1 MGGAWAQ
8 AKPSSGDGSVG
19 NPYKISSA
27 AELAWFRNQVNS
39 GNNSISAELTENID
53 LAEFCH
59 AKDGTKYTEE
69 LSWTPIGNSN
79 YQYLGTFDGKGKT
92 ISNLYINA
100 TSDNTGFFYYANYGS
115 IKNIIFDNAK
125 VKNTALR
132 SGILVG
138 DAGSCAIENIKTL
151 ANCSVDGNMST
162 GGIAGYASGDISN
175 CENRA
180 AVKGT
185 RSLGGVVGSYVGAGS
200 ITSCA
205 NYGTVTGSESIVGGM
220 VGSFDFGTIQNS
232 ANYGDITGADMV
244 GNLIGTARKC
254 NLNNVLGTGYVTAT
268 SDTDCAGLLV
278 GEISKGYSITASGIL
293 AYNSSAKLTIN
304 GTEQTDDAVKA
315 IGYGSMTSV
324 EKIMAFSAEQLK
336 SGLVAFLLHEN
347 ASESAKWGQK
357 LNTDNY
363 PLLGSTNK
371 VYSDSPVKMKCSG
384 ELEDTGTFT
393 NTKPAQEGT
402 FSINHGDSPIHHKS
416 EAATCTV
423 DGKMEYWE
431 CNLCHKPFSDELM
444 TQEVSNL
451 VVSATG
457 HEYDEND
464 KCTKCQQEI
473 PFLTNGDNNITIG
486 KVFGEKKEI
495 SGYNLYKYTAPE
507 DGTLAVTANSNGKDT
522 YGTLWESR
530 TAASYLTCSDGGN
543 GSDFKITNDVTK
555 GSTYYIGAR
564 QYYGDAIEGEVKL
577 NVKLT
582 VWKLP
587 AGMTGKGTDAE
598 PFVLKTAEHLAWFRD
613 YVNDDHLSACAKIA
627 DNVEVIDLKDFC
639 HAADAS
645 QNLNKLSWEPI
656 GNSNKQYRGTFD
668 GNNKTITNLYI
679 NESQDNMGFF
689 GSTDQSTIK
698 NLTFVNA
705 NVVNTSFSTGI
716 LVGNAGY
723 GSTLQNIKI
732 SNTCQ
737 IKGGNCTGG
746 IAGNLDG
753 NAYNCVNCA
762 TVQGIGIVGGLFGN
776 YVRTDNSITACANYG
791 NVTASDGTAGGLVG
805 SFQSGTIQDCANY
818 GDVKGAIQVAGMAGD
833 VEEGKIQNVFN
844 YGNVSATMST
854 QDIGMAFGNSYK
866 GATTEG
872 MVAYYSGAKLIANGQ
887 EQTAKAFGT
896 GDLSEDNATGFT
908 EAQLKSGVVAYLLQQ
923 NASSKAK
930 WGQNLAND
938 GDIYPVIGSEHQVY
952 ATEDLLVN
960 CKTYEVVRGSFTNN
974 PTSSAINYQHG
985 QTINHHVA
993 TNATCTEAATK
1004 EYWQCQDCLR
1014 TYSDS
1019 QLTEELTDV
1028 TIAEKPALGHKN
1040 DEDGYCNQCQ
1050 HYVAVKPSQES
1061 GVYLISK
1068 PCHLAWFRDYVNG
1081 TIVDDGE
1088 AAGTTHPSASAKLT
1102 ADIDLKNYCHAAE
1115 DGKELLSWLPIGN
1128 DNNRWKGN
1136 MDGQGHTISNLYIKT
1151 AQNHVGLFG
1160 YTDGATIQDLIFGNA
1175 KVENVSTTNEKT
1187 YKTGILAGYACASTN
1202 SPAHIKGIKTTNN
1215 CTVIGQEDTGGIV
1228 GIAKINL
1235 ENCENRSS
1243 VKGTGSVGG
1252 IAGDSFE
1259 RNIKRCTNY
1268 GTVENGRNQYIGG
1281 IIGYAYG
1288 TCIEDCANYGKIT
1301 STGWHAGGIAGSTLK
1316 NSSIQNVFSYGD
1328 VTNTNGSS
1336 GIIIG
1341 YVGGTLTAK
1350 GIVAYNKEALLN
1362 NSSENI
1368 KIVGTGSLTF
1378 EDGKEE
1384 ANVVK
1389 AFTKQQIKSG
1399 EVALAL
1405 NDNKTSGDLAWYQKL
1420 GENGDAYPV
1429 LKSTGDNTVYLLP
1442 LHPGIKLGYLVNGC

>member
-1 MGGAWAQ
+1 MNNKRQSNRLFTMLLLVMAILMPYGGAWAQ
-8 AKPSSGDGSVG
+8 TQPSKGDGKVG
-19 NPYKISSA
+19 NPYIITKA
-27 AELAWFRNQVNS
+27 EELAWFRDQVN
-39 GNNSISAELTENID
+39 
-53 LAEFCH
+53 
-59 AKDGTKYTEE
+59 
-69 LSWTPIGNSN
+69 
-79 YQYLGTFDGKGKT
+79 
-92 ISNLYINA
+92 
-100 TSDNTGFFYYANYGS
+100 
-115 IKNIIFDNAK
+115 
-125 VKNTALR
+125 
-132 SGILVG
+132 
-138 DAGSCAIENIKTL
+138 
-151 ANCSVDGNMST
+151 
-162 GGIAGYASGDISN
+162 
-175 CENRA
+175 
-180 AVKGT
+180 
-185 RSLGGVVGSYVGAGS
+185 
-200 ITSCA
+200 
-205 NYGTVTGSESIVGGM
+205 
-220 VGSFDFGTIQNS
+220 
-232 ANYGDITGADMV
+232 
-244 GNLIGTARKC
+244 
-254 NLNNVLGTGYVTAT
+254 
-268 SDTDCAGLLV
+268 
-278 GEISKGYSITASGIL
+278 
-293 AYNSSAKLTIN
+293 
-304 GTEQTDDAVKA
+304 
-315 IGYGSMTSV
+315 
-324 EKIMAFSAEQLK
+324 
-336 SGLVAFLLHEN
+336 
-347 ASESAKWGQK
+347 
-357 LNTDNY
+357 
-363 PLLGSTNK
+363 
-371 VYSDSPVKMKCSG
+371 
-384 ELEDTGTFT
+384 
-393 NTKPAQEGT
+393 
-402 FSINHGDSPIHHKS
+402 
-416 EAATCTV
+416 
-423 DGKMEYWE
+423 
-431 CNLCHKPFSDELM
+431 
-444 TQEVSNL
+444 
-451 VVSATG
+451 
-457 HEYDEND
+457 
-464 KCTKCQQEI
+464 
-473 PFLTNGDNNITIG
+473 
-486 KVFGEKKEI
+486 
-495 SGYNLYKYTAPE
+495 
-507 DGTLAVTANSNGKDT
+507 
-522 YGTLWESR
+522 
-530 TAASYLTCSDGGN
+530 GGN
-543 GSDFKITNDVTK
+543 KKI
-555 GSTYYIGAR
+555 
-564 QYYGDAIEGEVKL
+564 
-577 NVKLT
+577 
-582 VWKLP
+582 
-587 AGMTGKGTDAE
+587 
-598 PFVLKTAEHLAWFRD
+598 
-613 YVNDDHLSACAKIA
+613 CAKIA
-627 DNVEVIDLKDFC
+627 DNVEVIDLKNFC

-645 QNLNKLSWEPI
+645 KKIDEQSWVPI
-656 GNSNKQYRGTFD
+656 GNSNKPYQGTFD
-668 GNNKTITNLYI
+668 GNGKTITNLYI
-679 NESQDNMGFF
+679 NAEQKYMGLF
-689 GSTDQSTIK
+689 GYTYEGTIK
-698 NLTFVNA
+698 NLTFEYA
-705 NVVNTSFSTGI
+705 NVTNTNSYAGV
-716 LVGNAGY
+716 LVGNALWR
-723 GSTLQNIKI
+723 STLQNIKI

-737 IKGGNCTGG
+737 IKGGNYTGG
-746 IAGNLDG
+746 IAGSLDG
-753 NAYNCVNCA
+753 NASNCVNYA
-762 TVQGIGIVGGLFGN
+762 TVQGKEDVGGLFG
-776 YVRTDNSITACANYG
+776 YYSRTGNSMTACANYG
-791 NVTASDGTAGGLVG
+791 NVTATSNTVGGLVG
-805 SFQSGTIQDCANY
+805 YYSSGTIQDCANY
-818 GDVKGAIQVAGMAGD
+818 GNIEGTNNVGGMAGY
-833 VEEGKIQNVFN
+833 VSKGKMQNVFC
-844 YGNVSATMST
+844 YGNVSATNNT
-854 QDIGMAFGNSYK
+854 KRGGMVCGYSSK
-866 GATTEG
+866 GVTEG
-872 MVAYYSGAKLIANGQ
+872 MVAYYSGAKLTVNSQ
-887 EQTAKAFGT
+887 EQTVKAFGS
-896 GDLSEDNATGFT
+896 DNLSEDNATGFT
-908 EAQLKSGVVAYLLQQ
+908 ETQLKSGVVAYLLQQ
-923 NASSKAK
+923 NASSEAK

-938 GDIYPVIGSEHQVY
+938 GDSYPVIGSEHTVY
-952 ATEDLLVN
+952 SDNSLVN
-960 CKTYEVVRGSFTNN
+960 CMTYEIISGSFTNN
-974 PTSSAINYQHG
+974 TTSSAIKYQHG

-1429 LKSTGDNTVYLLP
+1429 LKSTGDNTVYHGKECDKITDVYTNDNSIFGEDGAVPHVFEMAGHPDANGLYGDVCINCNANNENIKYIKDFCGILGNNLKLTYADGKYTAKAVTLTDGEAYNSPVDIEVADFKYIRTFNAYKWQSLYVPFRMSLEQLTSNGLNVATPVDIEVVNETITRLNVQKLKSGFSKANYPSLIMCESDGEKTIELADVTLSASKEKFIDCMSMTRNYVFNGVYQANKNLASNSEDAINYIIKDGGLVLRTDDDVPAPQSWYMNVTIRENPFGGADEP
-1442 LHPGIKLGYLVNGC
+1442 LSSDAKTMPIYVIGEGYATGIENINIEKEHTQHGIYDLQGRKLNQEPESGIYIKDGKKYVK

>member
-1 MGGAWAQ
+1 MNNKKQRNRLFTMLLLVMAILMPYGGAWAQ
-8 AKPSSGDGSVG
+8 TQPSKGDGKVG
-19 NPYKISSA
+19 NPYIITKA
-27 AELAWFRNQVNS
+27 EELAWFRDQVN
-39 GNNSISAELTENID
+39 
-53 LAEFCH
+53 
-59 AKDGTKYTEE
+59 
-69 LSWTPIGNSN
+69 
-79 YQYLGTFDGKGKT
+79 
-92 ISNLYINA
+92 
-100 TSDNTGFFYYANYGS
+100 
-115 IKNIIFDNAK
+115 
-125 VKNTALR
+125 
-132 SGILVG
+132 
-138 DAGSCAIENIKTL
+138 
-151 ANCSVDGNMST
+151 
-162 GGIAGYASGDISN
+162 
-175 CENRA
+175 
-180 AVKGT
+180 
-185 RSLGGVVGSYVGAGS
+185 
-200 ITSCA
+200 
-205 NYGTVTGSESIVGGM
+205 
-220 VGSFDFGTIQNS
+220 
-232 ANYGDITGADMV
+232 
-244 GNLIGTARKC
+244 
-254 NLNNVLGTGYVTAT
+254 
-268 SDTDCAGLLV
+268 
-278 GEISKGYSITASGIL
+278 
-293 AYNSSAKLTIN
+293 
-304 GTEQTDDAVKA
+304 
-315 IGYGSMTSV
+315 
-324 EKIMAFSAEQLK
+324 
-336 SGLVAFLLHEN
+336 
-347 ASESAKWGQK
+347 
-357 LNTDNY
+357 
-363 PLLGSTNK
+363 
-371 VYSDSPVKMKCSG
+371 
-384 ELEDTGTFT
+384 
-393 NTKPAQEGT
+393 
-402 FSINHGDSPIHHKS
+402 
-416 EAATCTV
+416 
-423 DGKMEYWE
+423 
-431 CNLCHKPFSDELM
+431 
-444 TQEVSNL
+444 
-451 VVSATG
+451 
-457 HEYDEND
+457 
-464 KCTKCQQEI
+464 
-473 PFLTNGDNNITIG
+473 
-486 KVFGEKKEI
+486 
-495 SGYNLYKYTAPE
+495 
-507 DGTLAVTANSNGKDT
+507 
-522 YGTLWESR
+522 
-530 TAASYLTCSDGGN
+530 GGN
-543 GSDFKITNDVTK
+543 KKI
-555 GSTYYIGAR
+555 
-564 QYYGDAIEGEVKL
+564 
-577 NVKLT
+577 
-582 VWKLP
+582 
-587 AGMTGKGTDAE
+587 
-598 PFVLKTAEHLAWFRD
+598 
-613 YVNDDHLSACAKIA
+613 CAKIA
-627 DNVEVIDLKDFC
+627 DNVEVIDLKNFC

-645 QNLNKLSWEPI
+645 KKIDEQSWVPI
-656 GNSNKQYRGTFD
+656 GNSNKPYQGTFD
-668 GNNKTITNLYI
+668 GNGKTITNLYI
-679 NESQDNMGFF
+679 NASQVNMGLF
-689 GSTDQSTIK
+689 GYTYEGTIK
-698 NLTFVNA
+698 NLTFEYA
-705 NVVNTSFSTGI
+705 NVTNTNNYAGV
-716 LVGNAGY
+716 LVGNAFWR
-723 GSTLQNIKI
+723 STLQNIKI

-737 IKGGNCTGG
+737 IKGGNYTGG
-746 IAGNLDG
+746 IAGYLDG
-753 NAYNCVNCA
+753 NAYNCVNYA
-762 TVQGIGIVGGLFGN
+762 TVQGIKYIGGLCG
-776 YVRTDNSITACANYG
+776 YYCRTGYSMTACANYG
-791 NVTASDGTAGGLVG
+791 NVTASSLGGGGLVG
-805 SFQSGTIQDCANY
+805 YFDSGTIQDCANY
-818 GDVKGAIQVAGMAGD
+818 GDVKGTERVAGMAGS
-833 VEEGKIQNVFN
+833 VTNGKIQNVFS
-844 YGNVSATMST
+844 YGNISVTNKT
-854 QDIGMAFGNSYK
+854 QNVGMAFGYSYF
-866 GATTEG
+866 GATEG
-872 MVAYYSGAKLIANGQ
+872 MVAYYSGAKLTVNGQ
-887 EQTAKAFGT
+887 EQTVKAFGN
-896 GDLSEDNATGFT
+896 GKPSEDNATGFT

-923 NASSKAK
+923 NASSEAK

-938 GDIYPVIGSEHQVY
+938 GDSYPVIGSEHTVY
-952 ATEDLLVN
+952 SDNSLVN
-960 CKTYEVVRGSFTNN
+960 CMTYEIISGSFTNN
-974 PTSSAINYQHG
+974 TTSSAIKYQHG
-985 QTINHHVA
+985 QTIHHVA

-1160 YTDGATIQDLIFGNA
+1160 YTEGATIQDLIFGNA

-1187 YKTGILAGYACASTN
+1187 YKTGILAGYAYASTN

-1301 STGWHAGGIAGSTLK
+1301 STGWLAGGIAGSTLK

-1429 LKSTGDNTVYLLP
+1429 LKSTGDNTVYHGKECDKITDVYTNDNSIFGEDGAVPHVFEMAGHPDANGLYGDVCINCNANNENIKYIKDFCGILGNNLKLTYADGKYTAEAVTLTDGEAYNSPVDIEVADFKYIRTFDAYKWQSLYVPFRMSLEQLTSNGLNVATPVDIEVVNETITRLNVQKLKSGSSKANYPSLIMCESDGEKTIELADVTLSASKEKFIDCMSMTRKYVFNGVYQANKNLASNSEDAINYIIKDGGLVLRTDDDVPAPQSWYMNVTIRENPFGGADEP
-1442 LHPGIKLGYLVNGC
+1442 LSSDAKTMPIYVIGEGYATGIENVNTAEEHTLQGIYDLQGRKLSQEPESGIYIKDGKKYVK